1 MITEDVQFMNGEVME
16 GREIGKLVE
25 FIVNKFA
32 EEGLNYEKA
41 KFVLKR
47 AEMTIEGQSRIQPM
61 S

>member
-1 MITEDVQFMNGEVME
+1 MITEDVQFMNGEIMTGE
-16 GREIGKLVE
+16 EIGKLIE

-32 EEGLNYEKA
+32 EEGLNCEKA

-47 AEMTIEGQSRIQPM
+47 AEIAIEGQSRIQPM

>member
-1 MITEDVQFMNGEVME
+1 MITEDVQFMNGEIMT
-16 GREIGKLVE
+16 GKEIGKLIE

-41 KFVLKR
+41 KFVLR
-47 AEMTIEGQSRIQPM
+47 RTEIAIEGQSRIRPM

>member
-1 MITEDVQFMNGEVME
+1 MITEDVQFMNREIMTGK
-16 GREIGKLVE
+16 EIGKLIE

-41 KFVLKR
+41 KFVLR
-47 AEMTIEGQSRIQPM
+47 RTEIAIEGQSRIQPM

>member
-47 AEMTIEGQSRIQPM
+47 TEMTIEGQSRIQPM

>member
-1 MITEDVQFMNGEVME
+1 MITEDVQFMNGEIMTGE
-16 GREIGKLVE
+16 EIGKLVE

-47 AEMTIEGQSRIQPM
+47 AEIAIEGQSRIQPM